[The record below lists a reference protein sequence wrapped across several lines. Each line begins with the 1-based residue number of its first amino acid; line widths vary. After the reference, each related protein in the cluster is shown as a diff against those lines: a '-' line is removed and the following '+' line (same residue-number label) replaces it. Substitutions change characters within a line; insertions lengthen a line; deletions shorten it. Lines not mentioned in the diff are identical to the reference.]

1 MINKAIPFT
10 LITFYSLVF
19 SVFAQN
25 TNVVIIN
32 SYHEGLSWTDQI
44 TKGIIDELNTSKPS
58 AELFIEHLDSKRFI
72 SFNFEKELLNYL
84 FTKYHDLK
92 VDLIIATDDY
102 AFDFLKDNRDS
113 LFRNVPLVFCGV
125 NNFQK
130 CPDGVTGIFEEIDY
144 EGKIGL
150 IEQLHPNY
158 SKIYFVVDDTQT
170 GNIIYQSAY
179 RILNSYIQNNKL
191 TFLRNLSY
199 DEMHDFIAQL
209 DENAV
214 VFFTIYT
221 KDNKN
226 TYLSYEN
233 SITKIRGNSN
243 LPFYGAW
250 DFYSE
255 YGFVGGS
262 AVGGYLQGTSV
273 AKMGVRILS
282 GEPINSIKPYFA
294 PTYYFFDYKELKKH
308 GIKRNQLP
316 DGAIIL
322 NSPFSYIKENKSQFI
337 FFSIIVSLLVF
348 IIILLWGYLIYRRKK
363 LMSEKKY
370 HLDLEKTNQQLKQA
384 IEKAEEANRLKTAFL
399 ANMSHELRTPMNGII
414 GFSKLLHDN
423 PDTSIES
430 RQKFLNI
437 VNKSGYILL
446 NLINDIIDL
455 SKIEAKQLRIH
466 YSNCRINEIME
477 ELYSVFISERE
488 NTEKNQIQFIVSNG
502 SDDPNFTIYS
512 DGNRIRQVL
521 YNLLSN
527 ALKFTQQGSI
537 EFGYYIDQSQ
547 IVFFVKDTGI
557 GLSKYE
563 CDIIF
568 ERFRQID
575 DSSTRRYGGSGLGLS
590 ISKGVVETMQG
601 KIWVESEKS
610 HGSTFYFSIPYLIPK
625 QKSNSD
631 ILQKKLSAEY
641 NWEKYTILIVE
652 DARISYELLV
662 KFLENTKVKILHAVD
677 GELAVKICIENDRID
692 IVLMDIQLPVMDG
705 LEATRLIK
713 KVKPSL
719 PIIAQ
724 TANAMIDDQRIIKEA
739 GCDDYV
745 AKPISKSELLEK
757 INKFI
762 IKKSQ

>member
-1 MINKAIPFT
+1 MIKKSILFT
-10 LITFYSLVF
+10 IIIIYSLFF
-19 SVFAQN
+19 STLSQN
-25 TNVVIIN
+25 KNVVIIN

-44 TKGIIDELNTSKPS
+44 TKGITDELHKSIPS

-72 SFNFEKELLNYL
+72 GFNYEKELLKYL
-84 FTKYHDLK
+84 FIKYQDLK
-92 VDLIIATDDY
+92 VDLLITTDDI
-102 AFDFLKDNRDS
+102 AFDFLKENRDS
-113 LFRNVPLVFCGV
+113 LFRNVPLIFCGV
-125 NNFQK
+125 NNYQE
-130 CPDGVTGIFEEIDY
+130 CPEGITGIFEEVDY
-144 EGKIGL
+144 EGNIKL

-170 GNIIYQSAY
+170 GNVIYQRANK
-179 RILNSYIQNNKL
+179 ILSSYIQSDKVE
-191 TFLRNLSY
+191 FLRNLSY
-199 DEMHDFIAQL
+199 DEMHDAIAQL

-221 KDNKN
+221 KDSRNV
-226 TYLSYEN
+226 YLSYEN
-233 SITKIRGNSN
+233 SITKIRGNSD

-255 YGFVGGS
+255 FGFVGGS
-262 AVGGYLQGTSV
+262 AVGGYLQGSSA

-294 PTYYFFDYKELKKH
+294 PTYYFFDYKVLKKH
-308 GIKRNQLP
+308 GINRNQLP
-316 DGAIIL
+316 EGAIIL
-322 NSPFSYIKENKSQFI
+322 NAPFSYIKENKSQFI
-337 FFSIIVSLLVF
+337 FFSIIVVLLIF
-348 IIILLWGYLIYRRKK
+348 IIIILWGYLIYRRKK
-363 LMSEKKY
+363 LIAEKKY
-370 HLDLEKTNQQLKQA
+370 HLNLEKTNQQLKQA

-414 GFSKLLHDN
+414 GFSKLLYDN
-423 PDTSIES
+423 PDSSIET

-455 SKIEAKQLRIH
+455 SKIEAKQLKIH
-466 YSNCRINEIME
+466 YSNCRINEIMD

-488 NTEKNQIQFIVSNG
+488 NTEKSQIQIVVSNG
-502 SDDPNFTIYS
+502 SNDSNFTIYS

-537 EFGYYIDQSQ
+537 EFGYYIDQPQ

-590 ISKGVVETMQG
+590 ISKGVIETMQG

-610 HGSTFYFSIPYLIPK
+610 QGSTFYFSIPYLIPK
-625 QKSNSD
+625 KGSNAE
-631 ILQKKLSAEY
+631 ILQKKLTAEY
-641 NWEKYTILIVE
+641 NWERYTILIVE

-662 KFLENTKVKILHAVD
+662 KFLENTKVSILHAVD
-677 GELAVKICIENDRID
+677 GELAVKICTENDHID
-692 IVLMDIQLPVMDG
+692 VVLMDIQLPVMDG

-724 TANAMIDDQRIIKEA
+724 TANAMIDDQRIINEA
-739 GCDDYV
+739 GCDDYI

-762 IKKSQ
+762 IKINQ